1 MKLNLSGTTL
11 IQQLILQIVT
21 GLIVAA
27 NTGIVKAQL
36 TPDNTVGSTTR
47 SDTVKGL
54 TSDIIEGGATRG
66 TNLFH
71 SFTNFNV
78 DAGKGVYF
86 SNPADINNILT
97 RVTGSSQS
105 NIFGTLGVLGN
116 ANLFLINPNGISF
129 GPNAQLDV
137 KGSFVASTADKIVFD
152 NYEFTTTNPTAP
164 PLLTVNI
171 PLGLGFR
178 NNPGDINVN
187 LAGSTLAFNNGQ
199 GLKVPQDKTLA
210 LIGGNVNINGNGV
223 DAQGL
228 RAGILSPGS
237 QIQLGGLTQT
247 GTVNFNENF
256 YSTFPQGVTRGNV
269 SLSNGAEINV
279 RAAGGGSITINSR
292 NLNVNGNSRVRGGI
306 QKNLGSANAQAG
318 NIEINN
324 IEQVTL
330 DNAAIANIVDEFGK
344 GNAGDI
350 NIHSSSLTLKNGGT
364 INTSVFA
371 ASSEGNGG
379 NVTIDTANLTLE
391 NGSFI
396 SADTNGKGNAGNV
409 AIKANQGVNVRGGL
423 SSDVKGTAQGTG
435 GTVTIDTSTLTL
447 ENGGYISADTNGK
460 GNAGNVAIKATQG
473 VTVGENALL
482 SSGVNDTAQGNSG
495 GITIDTSTLTVDK
508 NGLINA
514 SNYGKGNAGNIA
526 ISTTNLTLKNGG
538 YISASTYSKGDA
550 GNIAIK
556 STQGV
561 TIGGFLSNGVT
572 DTGEGNSGGITIDTS
587 TLTVD
592 KDGYINASTFGKGD
606 AGNITIN
613 ATQGVTIG
621 GGLSNGVT
629 DTGEGNSGGITIDTS
644 TLNLENGG
652 IISTNILGK
661 GNAGNIT
668 INATQGV
675 TVGGLLTSGVFSTI
689 ETIDR
694 NSGGKVTINTSTL
707 TLENGGSINASTL
720 GKGDAGNIAIKA
732 TQGVNVRGRL
742 TSDVKDK
749 AQGNSGG
756 ITIDTS
762 TLTLENGGFIS
773 ASTSGKGNAGKIE
786 IQATEGV
793 TIGGFL
799 TSGVNYTGVGN
810 SGGITIDTSTLT
822 LENGGFINASTFGKG
837 NAGNIAIKASQ
848 GVTIGGFLTSG
859 VFNTGVGNSGGITID
874 TSTLTLENGGFIDAS
889 TNGIGHAGNI
899 DITAKDS
906 VKADVK
912 IDGFSGIRS
921 NVNPG
926 AKGNAGNIK
935 IDLKAGSL
943 SLTNGGGI
951 TSFIRGYETLRDGT
965 IVKQRGDGKGGK
977 ITINAG
983 DINIKGF
990 PSQINTSTA
999 GIGDAGDI
1007 DITASN
1013 ITIDDQGFLSS
1024 LVSRGFNDNSF
1035 TLFNDGEG
1043 KGGNIKITT
1052 SNLTLENGGFI
1063 DASTNGI
1070 GDAGN
1075 IDITAKDS
1083 VKADVK
1089 IDGFSGIRSNVNPG
1103 AKGNAGNIKIDLK
1116 AGSLSLTNG
1125 GGITSFIRGYET
1137 LRDGTI
1143 VKQRGDG
1150 KGGKITINA
1159 GDINIKGFPSQIN
1172 TSTAGIGDA
1181 GDIDITASNITIDD
1195 QGFLSSLVSRGFNDN
1210 SFTLF
1215 NDGEGKGGNIK
1226 ITTSNLTLENGGF
1239 IDASTNGIGD
1249 AGNIDITA
1257 KDSVKAD
1264 VKIDGFNGIRSD
1276 VNPGAKG
1283 NAGNIDLNLKAGSL
1297 SLTNGGGIT
1306 SLIRGYETLPNGT
1319 IVKQRGDGNGG
1330 KITIKAGDINIK
1342 GRYSDNNSS
1351 FSSQINTGTGGIGN
1365 AGDIDIKASNITIDD
1380 QGFVG
1385 SIVYRGF
1392 NDNSFTLFNDGEGK
1406 GGNIKITT
1414 SNLTLENSGL
1424 IITDTRAN
1432 GDAGN
1437 IKLDITDNLKL
1448 SNSTISSS
1456 ATSDS
1461 TGKAGNI
1468 NIDPTL
1474 IELDSSQITVN
1485 SQGSGDGGNITLIG
1499 DNLNLNNST
1508 ISASTKSGQGGDI
1521 TLNIPDTI
1529 RQNNSKIEASAGEN
1543 GNGGNVTINT
1553 KFIIGNGGNISAN
1566 ATQGK
1571 GGNIKITTQGIF
1583 GYKGKQIDASSETGV
1598 DGVVETNTPEVDPS
1612 QGLIDLPENLLT
1624 ATIITNSCRQG
1635 QSSQNSNS
1643 LIVKGRG
1650 GLALTSDQLPSSSEV
1665 EVSLI
1670 APTSVK
1676 SSSAI
1681 NSTSANMEKTAF
1693 KTIIPAQGWEINSQ
1707 GDVVLVGH
1715 STGNPA
1721 ERVNTAITC
1730 ASN

>member
-11 IQQLILQIVT
+11 IQQLILQIII

-27 NTGIVKAQL
+27 NPGIVKAQL

-54 TSDIIEGGATRG
+54 NSDIIEGGATRG

-78 DAGKGVYF
+78 DAGRGVYF

-152 NYEFTTTNPTAP
+152 NYQFTTTNPTAP

-187 LAGSTLAFNNGQ
+187 PAGSTLAFNNGQ
-199 GLKVPQDKTLA
+199 GLKVPEGKTLA

-223 DAQGL
+223 HAQDL

-237 QIQLGGLTQT
+237 LRAGILSPGSRVQLGGLTQT

-330 DNAAIANIVDEFGK
+330 DNAVIANIVDEFGK

-364 INTSVFA
+364 INTNVFT
-371 ASSEGNGG
+371 ASSEGNAG

-391 NGSFI
+391 NGGFI
-396 SADTNGKGNAGNV
+396 IAITSGKGN
-409 AIKANQGVNVRGGL
+409 
-423 SSDVKGTAQGTG
+423 
-435 GTVTIDTSTLTL
+435 
-447 ENGGYISADTNGK
+447 
-460 GNAGNVAIKATQG
+460 
-473 VTVGENALL
+473 
-482 SSGVNDTAQGNSG
+482 
-495 GITIDTSTLTVDK
+495 
-508 NGLINA
+508 
-514 SNYGKGNAGNIA
+514 
-526 ISTTNLTLKNGG
+526 
-538 YISASTYSKGDA
+538 
-550 GNIAIK
+550 
-556 STQGV
+556 
-561 TIGGFLSNGVT
+561 
-572 DTGEGNSGGITIDTS
+572 
-587 TLTVD
+587 
-592 KDGYINASTFGKGD
+592 
-606 AGNITIN
+606 
-613 ATQGVTIG
+613 
-621 GGLSNGVT
+621 
-629 DTGEGNSGGITIDTS
+629 
-644 TLNLENGG
+644 
-652 IISTNILGK
+652 
-661 GNAGNIT
+661 
-668 INATQGV
+668 
-675 TVGGLLTSGVFSTI
+675 
-689 ETIDR
+689 
-694 NSGGKVTINTSTL
+694 
-707 TLENGGSINASTL
+707 
-720 GKGDAGNIAIKA
+720 AGNIAIKA
-732 TQGVNVRGRL
+732 TQGVNVRGFL
-742 TSDVKDK
+742 S
-749 AQGNSGG
+749 SGS
-756 ITIDTS
+756 IS
-762 TLTLENGGFIS
+762 SIS
-773 ASTSGKGNAGKIE
+773 AGIGDINIKRVNDNNIGSQINTGTSGKGNAGDID
-786 IQATEGV
+786 ITA
-793 TIGGFL
+793 
-799 TSGVNYTGVGN
+799 SN
-810 SGGITIDTSTLT
+810 ITIDDQGFVSSFVDKDSAGKGGNITITTSNLT
-822 LENGGFINASTFGKG
+822 LK
-837 NAGNIAIKASQ
+837 
-848 GVTIGGFLTSG
+848 
-859 VFNTGVGNSGGITID
+859 
-874 TSTLTLENGGFIDAS
+874 NGGFIDAS

-912 IDGFSGIRS
+912 IDGFSRILS
-921 NVNPG
+921 NVESG

-935 IDLKAGSL
+935 ID
-943 SLTNGGGI
+943 
-951 TSFIRGYETLRDGT
+951 
-965 IVKQRGDGKGGK
+965 
-977 ITINAG
+977 
-983 DINIKGF
+983 
-990 PSQINTSTA
+990 
-999 GIGDAGDI
+999 
-1007 DITASN
+1007 
-1013 ITIDDQGFLSS
+1013 
-1024 LVSRGFNDNSF
+1024 
-1035 TLFNDGEG
+1035 
-1043 KGGNIKITT
+1043 
-1052 SNLTLENGGFI
+1052 
-1063 DASTNGI
+1063 
-1070 GDAGN
+1070 
-1075 IDITAKDS
+1075 
-1083 VKADVK
+1083 
-1089 IDGFSGIRSNVNPG
+1089 
-1103 AKGNAGNIKIDLK
+1103 
-1116 AGSLSLTNG
+1116 
-1125 GGITSFIRGYET
+1125 
-1137 LRDGTI
+1137 
-1143 VKQRGDG
+1143 
-1150 KGGKITINA
+1150 
-1159 GDINIKGFPSQIN
+1159 
-1172 TSTAGIGDA
+1172 
-1181 GDIDITASNITIDD
+1181 
-1195 QGFLSSLVSRGFNDN
+1195 
-1210 SFTLF
+1210 
-1215 NDGEGKGGNIK
+1215 
-1226 ITTSNLTLENGGF
+1226 
-1239 IDASTNGIGD
+1239 
-1249 AGNIDITA
+1249 
-1257 KDSVKAD
+1257 
-1264 VKIDGFNGIRSD
+1264 
-1276 VNPGAKG
+1276 
-1283 NAGNIDLNLKAGSL
+1283 LKAGSL

-1319 IVKQRGDGNGG
+1319 IVKQRGEGNGG

-1342 GRYSDNNSS
+1342 GVDSGNNIG
-1351 FSSQINTGTGGIGN
+1351 SQINTGTSGKGN
-1365 AGDIDIKASNITIDD
+1365 AGDIDITASNITIDD

-1385 SIVYRGF
+1385 SFV
-1392 NDNSFTLFNDGEGK
+1392 DKDSAGK
-1406 GGNIKITT
+1406 GGNIAITT
-1414 SNLTLENSGL
+1414 SNLTLKNGSS
-1424 IITDTRAN
+1424 INTDTSAN

-1448 SNSTISSS
+1448 TNSNISSG

-1461 TGKAGNI
+1461 TGKAGDI

-1474 IELDSSQITVN
+1474 IELNDGSQITVN

-1508 ISASTKSGQGGDI
+1508 ISASTKSGQGGNI

-1553 KFIIGNGGNISAN
+1553 KFIIGNSSENRISTN
-1566 ATQGK
+1566 AKQGA

-1583 GYKGKQIDASSETGV
+1583 GYKDNQISASSETGV
-1598 DGVVETNTPEVDPS
+1598 NGVVDTKTPEVDPS

-1624 ATIITNSCRQG
+1624 AAIVTNSCRQG
-1635 QSSQNSNS
+1635 QNSQNS

-1670 APTSVK
+1670 APTSVT

-1681 NSTSANMEKTAF
+1681 NSRSANMEKTAF
-1693 KTIIPAQGWEINSQ
+1693 KTIVPAQGWEINSQ
-1707 GDVVLVGH
+1707 GDVVLVAH